1 MRVSICAVLRS
12 PAAWLSPAL
21 SMFALG
27 FLGCGESS
35 EQQVTNVDATDTQ
48 FGEIDATTS
57 DTRPEI
63 YLPPDFGDLCE
74 GNSDCSSGF
83 CVEGPNGFVCTRT
96 CDELCPD
103 GWNCK
108 GVQSG
113 DSDVR
118 FVCVPNG
125 TATDT
130 VGGDTTPDT
139 STGDTGTGDTG
150 TGDTGT
156 GDTGTGDTGG
166 DTAVTEDTSADTN
179 TNDTGP
185 GPTLG
190 NACEGPLGVGSDT
203 LRTEGTVMTGEWPDC
218 VVGCDFESNPSLWYV
233 DLRSSNYTGASGRL
247 DGDEHLYD
255 FSGGQKVGPDIDVV
269 AIIAPPRTM
278 LELAVVKSAAQS
290 VLEPLIYV
298 SDGFQ
303 VRTFNSDVS
312 GSNTC
317 GRTTIAFP
325 YISGLPIYAVLEEAT
340 NYDLWTPTGYG
351 SGTVGGPGY
360 DWILRI
366 RTAIFQPF
374 ELGALAIGQTKTVT
388 GSALIVGG
396 QTSYFRF
403 YAPGTSK
410 PKVTITRKSGVDFL
424 PTLAGMKTIQ
434 GELVWQ
440 KVEEDTDENGIV
452 ILTNTGF
459 RPCVPQSEC
468 PSGFSCPPDL
478 CTSADAEWI
487 FAVYDYNGAAGPG
500 TYGYDV
506 KVEVL
511 P

>member
-1 MRVSICAVLRS
+1 MRVSMCAV
-12 PAAWLSPAL
+12 
-21 SMFALG
+21 FALVAV
-27 FLGCGESS
+27 GCGESN
-35 EQQVTNVDATDTQ
+35 EQQITNADTADTQ
-48 FGEIDATTS
+48 FAEIDATLP

-63 YLPPDFGDLCE
+63 LLPPDFGDLCE
-74 GNSDCSSGF
+74 GNADCSTGF
-83 CVEGPNGFVCTRT
+83 CVEGPSGFVCTRT

-103 GWNCK
+103 GWSCK

-125 TATDT
+125 TSTDT
-130 VGGDTTPDT
+130 VGGDT
-139 STGDTGTGDTG
+139 SGDTGSGDTNLGDTNVGDTG
-150 TGDTGT
+150 PGDTGS
-156 GDTGTGDTGG
+156 G
-166 DTAVTEDTSADTN
+166 DTADTTVTEDTSGDTN
-179 TNDTGP
+179 PGDTGP

-190 NACEGPLGVGSDT
+190 NACEGPLGVGGDT

-233 DLRSSNYTGASGRL
+233 DLRSQNYTGASGRL

-269 AIIAPPRTM
+269 AIIAQPRTM
-278 LELAVVKSAAQS
+278 LEFAVVKSTTQS

-325 YISGLPIYAVLEEAT
+325 YISGLPIYAVIEEAT
-340 NYDLWTPTGYG
+340 NYDLWSPTGYG
-351 SGTVGGPGY
+351 AGTVGGPGY

-388 GSALIVGG
+388 GSVLNVGG

-410 PKVTITRKSGVDFL
+410 PKVTITKKTGADFS
-424 PTLAGMKTIQ
+424 PNVAGMKTIQ

-452 ILTNTGF
+452 ILANTGF

-478 CTSADAEWI
+478 CSAADAEWI

-500 TYGYDV
+500 TFGYDV
-506 KVEVL
+506 KVEIN

>member
-1 MRVSICAVLRS
+1 MRVSRVPSISLG
-12 PAAWLSPAL
+12 AWVAL
-21 SMFALG
+21 TA
-27 FLGCGESS
+27 LGCGESN
-35 EQQVTNVDATDTQ
+35 EQAVTNADTSDTQ
-48 FGEIDATTS
+48 FAEVDTTVA
-57 DTRPEI
+57 DTLPEI
-63 YLPPDFGDLCE
+63 LLPPDFGDPCE
-74 GNSDCSSGF
+74 GNADCVTSF
-83 CVEGPNGFVCTRT
+83 CVEGPSGSVCTRT
-96 CDELCPD
+96 CDEICPD
-103 GWNCK
+103 GWSCR

-113 DSDVR
+113 DTDVR

-125 TATDT
+125 TPTDT
-130 VGGDTTPDT
+130 VGGDTGP
-139 STGDTGTGDTG
+139 GDTGSGDTG
-150 TGDTGT
+150 SGDTGS
-156 GDTGTGDTGG
+156 GDTGSGDTGSG
-166 DTAVTEDTSADTN
+166 DTGVGDTTVTEDTNVTDTN
-179 TNDTGP
+179 PGDTGP

-190 NACEGPLGVGSDT
+190 NACEEPLGVGADT

-218 VVGCDFESNPSLWYV
+218 VVGCDFESNPSFWFV
-233 DLRSSNYTGASGRL
+233 DLSSSNYTGASGRL

-269 AIIAPPRTM
+269 AIVAPPRTM
-278 LELAVVKSAAQS
+278 LELAAVKSAPQS
-290 VLEPLIYV
+290 VLEPVIYV

-312 GSNTC
+312 ASNTC
-317 GRTTIAFP
+317 ARTTIAFP
-325 YISGLPIYAVLEEAT
+325 YISGLPIYAVIEEAK
-340 NYDLWTPTGYG
+340 NYDLWTPTGYS

-388 GSALIVGG
+388 GNVLGVGG

-410 PKVTITRKSGVDFL
+410 PKVTVTRKSGVDFV
-424 PTLAGMKTIQ
+424 PTVAGMKTIQ

-440 KVEEDTDENGIV
+440 KVEEDTDDNGIV
-452 ILTNTGF
+452 ILANTGF
-459 RPCVPQSEC
+459 RPCIPQSEC

-478 CTSADAEWI
+478 CTAADAEWV
-487 FAVYDYNGAAGPG
+487 FAVYDFNGAAGPG